1 VVAIGRLAG
10 AALGDGVPCVRH
22 PANGGATACRAGLG
36 ELLGEWLGGAD
47 SLKNARR

>member
-22 PANGGATACRAGLG
+22 PANGGATACRAGLA
-36 ELLGEWLGGAD
+36 ELLGEWLGRAD
-47 SLKNARR
+47 SLKSARR